1 MFKLGETYLDA
12 SGVSVRIICV
22 DAAIGNLN
30 VVGIATINNGTKHL
44 RQYNEAGHYCGIG
57 NNPTYNPHHLI
68 SDEPNEEEVQLIK
81 NIIGTVQEFGDR
93 DANTEGSLLKIIR
106 QLRKQS

>member
-22 DAAIGNLN
+22 DAEIGSLN
-30 VVGIATINNGTKHL
+30 IVGIATVSNGMKQL
-44 RQYNEAGHYCGIG
+44 RQYNEAGHYGGIG
-57 NNPTYNPHHLI
+57 NNSIYNPHHLI
-68 SDEPNEEEVQLIK
+68 SDEPNEEEMQLIE
-81 NIIGTVQEFGDR
+81 NIIGTMQEFGDR

-106 QLRKQS
+106 QIRKKS